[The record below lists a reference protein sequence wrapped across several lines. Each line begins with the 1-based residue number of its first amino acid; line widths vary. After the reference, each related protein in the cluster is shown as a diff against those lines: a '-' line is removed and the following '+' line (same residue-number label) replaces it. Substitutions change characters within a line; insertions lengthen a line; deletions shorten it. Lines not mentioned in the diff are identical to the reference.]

1 MSIVD
6 DKEIKNVV
14 WDIFSVYRGSLDAI
28 QFLDYILSLLFLKYV
43 SDLMCDIHE
52 DRVID
57 HDFKLKHLLSN
68 APENMSFNSIY
79 SDINDRGI
87 GERINAALCYY
98 DEAIFQKLYKCDRDV
113 FSDIDFT
120 SDKLGPRK
128 EREAFLSELMHVLN
142 SRVFQFNSNNNG
154 HDRIKS
160 ICGVLF
166 EKVASDAGLRGGGFY
181 TPYGVSVLL
190 SKLITPVSGDSIYD
204 PACGTGSLLLRAMQ
218 EISYANQSQHY
229 KLYGQEILKSSWNV
243 AYINMFLHGVYSC
256 SIKWGD
262 VLLDPQFHDAKGELE
277 KFDVVLSNPPFS
289 LSNWGYDEALR
300 DKFGRFALGIP
311 PQSKADYAF
320 ILHMIA
326 SMKDKTGRMAL
337 VAPHGVLFRG
347 ASEALIR
354 ENLIK
359 ENLLDA
365 VIGLPERLFLSTN
378 IPTVILIFKKNRND
392 SNVLFIDST
401 MFFLKS
407 KGRNYLTVEN
417 IEQISGIYHKR
428 HDVENISRVV
438 SFSEIKGNDY
448 NLNITRYVKRKEKT
462 QDIDLYSLI
471 YEQEKLQEELRSLEK
486 EMKLYIHF

>member
-6 DKEIKNVV
+6 DKELKKVV
-14 WDIFSVYRGSLDAI
+14 WDIFSGYRGSLDAI
-28 QFLDYILSLLFLKYV
+28 QFLDYMLSLLFLKYV
-43 SDLMCDIHE
+43 SDFMCDIHG
-52 DRVID
+52 DKVID
-57 HDFKLKHLLSN
+57 DDLKLKELLSDT
-68 APENMSFNSIY
+68 PENMSFNSIC
-79 SDINDRGI
+79 SGVNDRGI

-98 DEAIFQKLYKCDRDV
+98 DEAIFQKLYKCDRDI

-128 EREAFLSELMHVLN
+128 ERETFLSDLMHLLN
-142 SRVFQFNSNNNG
+142 SRVFQFNSYNNG
-154 HDRIKS
+154 PDKIKS

-166 EKVASDAGLRGGGFY
+166 EKVASDAGLKGGGFY

-190 SKLITPVSGDSIYD
+190 SKLITPGPGDSIYD

-218 EISYANQSQHY
+218 EISYGNQSQDY

-262 VLLDPQFHDAKGELE
+262 VLLDPQFHDFKGELE

-289 LSNWGYDEALR
+289 VSNWGYEEALR
-300 DKFGRFALGIP
+300 DKFGRFSLGVP

-347 ASEALIR
+347 ASEAFIR

-365 VIGLPERLFLSTN
+365 VIGLPERLFLSTS
-378 IPTVILIFKKNRND
+378 IPTVILIFKKNKND
-392 SNVLFIDST
+392 SNVLFVDST

-407 KGRNYLTVEN
+407 KGRNCLTGEN
-417 IEQISGIYHKR
+417 IEQISDIYHKR
-428 HDVENISRVV
+428 HDMENLSRVV
-438 SFSEIKGNDY
+438 SYSEIKDNDY
-448 NLNITRYVKRKEKT
+448 NLNITRYVKRKEET

-471 YEQEKLQEELRSLEK
+471 DEQEKLQAELRSLEK
-486 EMKLYIHF
+486 EMKLHIHF